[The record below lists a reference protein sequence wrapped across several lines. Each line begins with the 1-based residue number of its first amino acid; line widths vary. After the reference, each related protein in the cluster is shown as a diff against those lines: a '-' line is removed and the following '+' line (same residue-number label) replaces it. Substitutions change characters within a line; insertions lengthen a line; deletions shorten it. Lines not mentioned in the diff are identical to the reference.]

1 MSDRIVIMQNGRI
14 EQVGTPT
21 ELYQHPKTTFAASF
35 LGKSNF
41 LHRDGAVFALRPEKI
56 DLDPEGKGKGA
67 NKVTGTVQ
75 SVTYFGAVLKY
86 QVEVPGLDLIE
97 VDVDAWRGGQALPAG
112 ARVDLTWVDSAAV
125 RLSDQSL

>member
-14 EQVGTPT
+14 EQVGTPS
-21 ELYQHPKTTFAASF
+21 ELYQHPQTTFAASF

-41 LHRDGAVFALRPEKI
+41 LLRDGTVFALRPEKI

-97 VDVDAWRGGQALPAG
+97 VDVDAWRGGQALTAG